1 MMTIPALPYAL
12 LLMLAAALVSL
23 AGLAAW
29 RQWLALKRAELVGGS
44 ASGRRAE
51 IGELRSRVR
60 RLEALASGIEI

>member
-1 MMTIPALPYAL
+1 MLAPALPYAL
-12 LLMLAAALVSL
+12 LLMLAVALVSL

-29 RQWLALKRAELVGGS
+29 RQWLALKRAELAGS
-44 ASGRRAE
+44 TASGPRAE

>member
-1 MMTIPALPYAL
+1 MAAPALPYAL
-12 LLMLAAALVSL
+12 LLMLAVVLVSV

-29 RQWLALKRAELVGGS
+29 RQWLALKREEMTGRRAS
-44 ASGRRAE
+44 APRAE

>member
-1 MMTIPALPYAL
+1 MAAPALPYAL
-12 LLMLAAALVSL
+12 LLMLAVTLVSL

-29 RQWLALKRAELVGGS
+29 RQWLALKRAEMTGHR
-44 ASGRRAE
+44 ASGSRAE

>member
-1 MMTIPALPYAL
+1 MPAPALPYAL
-12 LLMLAAALVSL
+12 LLVLAVALVSI

-29 RQWLALKRAELVGGS
+29 RQWLALKRVELTGCRTFGS
-44 ASGRRAE
+44 RAE